1 MKILFNKKT
10 LQYNPQHIEGAYRI
24 QKFPKFFKNTP
35 SCPKKGLKYLKLLY
49 SQKYID
55 EIHSSF
61 LNYQT
66 IAEVKT
72 KPEYFDIA
80 CISIHLA
87 VQASEIGGFAIT
99 RPPGHHASTKNA
111 EGFCFFNNLA
121 ICIAKILKEEKNS
134 KICII
139 DIDGHHGNGT
149 QEIFK
154 NNPQVLFCS
163 LHQEN
168 TYPFSGF
175 LTDKNCLNFPLPIG
189 SSDDILKNTMLLF
202 KKRIKTFKPN
212 YIAISAG
219 FDGYYKDALL
229 NLNFSK
235 RGFFEIGKIISEQKT
250 KIFCCL
256 EGGYHDEILECV
268 NQLKNGLEN
277 KGYDANEDF
286 TKSNYKVLKEYFKRE
301 KVFKK
306 IHRIENFDNIN
317 VIC

>member
-1 MKILFNKKT
+1 MQILFNKKT
-10 LQYNPQHIEGAYRI
+10 LEYNPNHIEGAYRI
-24 QKFPKFFKNTP
+24 QKFPQFFKDTP
-35 SCPKKGLKYLKLLY
+35 CCPKKGLQYLKFLY

-55 EIHSSF
+55 KIRSSF
-61 LNYQT
+61 LNYGT
-66 IAEVKT
+66 IAEIKT

-80 CISIHLA
+80 CMSIHLA
-87 VQASEIGGFAIT
+87 VQASKISGFAIT
-99 RPPGHHASTKNA
+99 KPPGHHASTNNT

-121 ICIAKILKEEKNS
+121 ICIAKILKQEKNS

-154 NNPQVLFCS
+154 NNSQVLYCS

-175 LTDKNCLNFPLPIG
+175 LTDKDYLNFPLSIG
-189 SSDDILKNTMLLF
+189 SSDDILKNVILLF
-202 KKRIKTFKPN
+202 KEKINIFKPN
-212 YIAISAG
+212 YIAVSAG

-235 RGFFEIGKIISEQKT
+235 RGFFEIGKIIRNEKT

-256 EGGYHDEILECV
+256 EGGYHDQILECIEEF
-268 NQLKNGLEN
+268 KNGLEN
-277 KGYDANEDF
+277 KEYSANEKLTQSN
-286 TKSNYKVLKEYFKRE
+286 TKILKEYFKKE
-301 KVFKK
+301 EVFKK
-306 IHRIENFDNIN
+306 VHRIG
-317 VIC
+317 